1 MNNSWVWIRFG
12 TGQPFKVSIAECQD
26 VADLIEAT
34 RNKLG
39 LSERLDELYLFVIDT
54 DGFKGKQQ
62 RPGKLITQVLK
73 ENHPAG
79 RNDQHPLLIRKVNQ
93 SQWQPATWSIL
104 QNSTFQK
111 IKSVLHSEWNSIHW
125 FTLAF
130 VASSFWDLESFSQSL
145 ALFYSKYMVIPQSAQ
160 VE

>member
-12 TGQPFKVSIAECQD
+12 TGQPFKVSIADCQD

-73 ENHPAG
+73 ENYPAG

-93 SQWQPATWSIL
+93 SQWQPDFPENQIC
-104 QNSTFQK
+104 STFRMEFYQLVYSC
-111 IKSVLHSEWNSIHW
+111 ICRFELLGFGVIQFLFGNFPVYHAQNC
-125 FTLAF
+125 
-130 VASSFWDLESFSQSL
+130 SL
-145 ALFYSKYMVIPQSAQ
+145 CCI
-160 VE
+160 E

>member
-1 MNNSWVWIRFG
+1 MNNSWVWIQFG
-12 TGQPFKVSIAECQD
+12 TGQPFKVSIADCQD

-73 ENHPAG
+73 ENYPAG

-93 SQWQPATWSIL
+93 SQ
-104 QNSTFQK
+104 
-111 IKSVLHSEWNSIHW
+111 
-125 FTLAF
+125 
-130 VASSFWDLESFSQSL
+130 
-145 ALFYSKYMVIPQSAQ
+145 
-160 VE
+160 